1 MWEHR
6 KWVAIDRGAL
16 KFEQKF
22 CQTLWLITDF
32 VFTKTRKKANK
43 KKKKA
48 DRSEQNFQAPK
59 GK

>member
-6 KWVAIDRGAL
+6 KWVAIDGGAL
-16 KFEQKF
+16 KSEQKF

-32 VFTKTRKKANK
+32 VFPKTRKKG